1 MKLILDK
8 LAKLS
13 HAEIDFD
20 GITVIAGANNT
31 GKSTIGKALW
41 GMFTAFSG
49 IDERVRDGR
58 AEKCREVLSD
68 FEDRFTH
75 GALNCDSYELAGD
88 LVSGKVDDAQLREIL
103 EDSRDPEHEEP
114 DFDEWVDRFKAI
126 LALPDED
133 IKCQEVLNV
142 LSAVF
147 NSQCVSLY
155 YPKTYPMFELEI
167 KKKKL
172 SAKITSKLPECTFGV
187 NLKHTAFYIDNPETL
202 VDIGRSCEVRHFWG
216 WDMASSRFGRAL
228 VGRVYLDFV
237 SRENGNTAAVD
248 DLLIKSKFESIES
261 RLTQLMG
268 GGLQYSKAQ
277 GLVFVDDDFPDS
289 PIKIQN
295 LSQGVKSMALLQ
307 AAFMNGT
314 ISDND
319 VLILDEP
326 EIHLHP
332 KWQVRYAEFIVLL
345 QKAFNLTVL
354 LTSHS
359 PDFIEAIRLYT
370 LKHGIAGRLNGYA
383 SQVAENGSVSMDP
396 LPDDNWDGVFDSFG
410 SSYDELMELRL
421 ELEGHPDEQCRAE

>member
-31 GKSTIGKALW
+31 GKSTVGKALW

-49 IDERVRDGR
+49 IDGRVREGR
-58 AEKCREVLSD
+58 EAKCREVLSD
-68 FEDRFTH
+68 FEERFVD
-75 GALNCDSYELAGD
+75 GVLDYDSYELAED
-88 LVSGKVDDAQLREIL
+88 LVGGKIDSAHLREIL
-103 EDSRDPEHEEP
+103 DDSKDSEHEEP
-114 DFDEWVDRFKAI
+114 DIEEWVARFEAI

-147 NSQCVSLY
+147 NSQCTSLY
-155 YPKTYPMFELEI
+155 YPKTYPTFELEI
-167 KKKKL
+167 KNKKL
-172 SAKITSKLPECTFGV
+172 SAKITTKLPECSFGV
-187 NLKHTAFYIDNPETL
+187 NLKHTAFYIDNPEAL
-202 VDIGRSCEVRHFWG
+202 VDVARSCNRHSFWG
-216 WDMASSRFGRAL
+216 WSSSRFGSTLVERVRRGFMSRAD
-228 VGRVYLDFV
+228 GK
-237 SRENGNTAAVD
+237 TTAVD
-248 DLLIKSKFESIES
+248 ELLVKSKFETIES
-261 RLTQLMG
+261 RLKQLMG
-268 GGLQYSKAQ
+268 GGLQYSKTQ
-277 GLVFVDDDFPDS
+277 GLVFIDDAFPDN

-314 ISDND
+314 ISDYD

-383 SQVAENGSVSMDP
+383 SQVAENGSVSMDS
-396 LPDDNWDGVFDSFG
+396 LPDDDWDGVFDSFG
-410 SSYDELMELRL
+410 SSYDELMKLRL
-421 ELEGHPDEQCRAE
+421 EVEKSSDEHCRAQ